1 MESNTNPFTH
11 NIMDKS
17 DTPELDALRD
27 ECEDAKHT
35 HAECEHLL
43 WRLCRKLE
51 RERNEARQATRQWI
65 EAWDRYGDGASL
77 MHPRLT
83 MAITTARKSLPDNAD
98 VQPPMRKESQ

>member
-27 ECEDAKHT
+27 ECEEAKHT

-51 RERNEARQATRQWI
+51 RERDAAIAVISAIEERYIDGWDTYEDWKFMGRAARAFLENVHVDT
-65 EAWDRYGDGASL
+65 S
-77 MHPRLT
+77 
-83 MAITTARKSLPDNAD
+83 
-98 VQPPMRKESQ
+98 PPQ